1 MTCGIK
7 ILIFLWV
14 AHTVPVLTVSNDS
27 IVVEEGESFSI
38 TCTSPDPT
46 HNLFWD
52 YPQLLDFSP
61 ENVMVNGSVITV
73 TDAVLENEGRYTCLV
88 LGPQRA
94 VSATADVTVIPRKD
108 SYIQC
113 TYVLLPCNITCMLV
127 YADSVCTCICVY
139 EC

>member
-1 MTCGIK
+1 M
-7 ILIFLWV
+7 
-14 AHTVPVLTVSNDS
+14 AHTVPVLNVSNDS

-52 YPQLLDFSP
+52 YPQQLDFSP

-73 TDAVLENEGRYTCLV
+73 TDAGLENEGRYTCLV

-94 VSATADVTVIPRKD
+94 VSATANVTVIPRKD

-113 TYVLLPCNITCMLV
+113 TYV